1 MTMRMIVCFMLL
13 AFTAWAQLD
22 YYRSTVGPQGGTTT
36 LAANTNATYN
46 SAADVGPGVWADVQ
60 IVYRLATNSTATN
73 NVVLSMD
80 RGIDN
85 AYWRD
90 SLSLTSAANGTNMVS
105 DLFTVAVTNAAYLR
119 LVSITNANPDTLTN
133 LSVEVGVKVSRR

>member
-1 MTMRMIVCFMLL
+1 MKMIVCFMLS
-13 AFTAWAQLD
+13 AFTALAQLD

-36 LAANTNATYN
+36 LAAQTNATYN

-85 AYWRD
+85 VYWRD